1 MNISYNIV
9 HSILY
14 VCASEGLSI
23 VTFCVC
29 YIQML
34 AALLII
40 REKHLGVKSSG
51 RQFMFWGVLLLYEG
65 MRVRSLSLIHQD
77 DIVSVYW
84 VYIPVCT

>member
-1 MNISYNIV
+1 MRNISYNIV

-23 VTFCVC
+23 VTFCV
-29 YIQML
+29 YYLQML

-51 RQFMFWGVLLLYEG
+51 RQFVFWGVLLLYEG

-77 DIVSVYW
+77 DIVSVY
-84 VYIPVCT
+84 